1 MDVAS
6 LAQPDRANDESG
18 PHVARSSGTDPELV
32 PRQGR
37 DLQRCCRGF
46 EQQDSSGDQKVL
58 RLSDLR
64 CYGNSL
70 VSHARPTSRAGV
82 NPQIL
87 LTRLKI
93 MGRLGAHQDYTSL
106 GADIGLNV
114 EQIRWA

>member
-87 LTRLKI
+87 LTRRI
-93 MGRLGAHQDYTSL
+93 CEGAVD
-106 GADIGLNV
+106 GAPFFGQELLIG
-114 EQIRWA
+114 